1 MAPPYETSAAG
12 SESPVPVPV
21 VTVDVAAASDLITS
35 AGHRYVDVRTEEEM
49 NKGHLHNSLNVP
61 FMFVTPQGKE
71 GKESS
76 VCGAVL
82 VAGEQRGACGCGV
95 PKREEGCQSGKRSEL
110 ACVDLL
116 EAGFKNVK
124 NMGGGYAAW
133 LDNGFPINT
142 APPHTM
148 Y

>member
-12 SESPVPVPV
+12 SESPVTVPV
-21 VTVDVAAASDLITS
+21 VTVDVAAAIDLITS

-61 FMFVTPQGKE
+61 FMEKNPLFVEQFSSLVSKE
-71 GKESS
+71 EH
-76 VCGAVL
+76 VV
-82 VAGEQRGACGCGV
+82 V
-95 PKREEGCQSGKRSEL
+95 GCQSGKRSEL

-133 LDNGFPINT
+133 LDTGFPINT
-142 APPHTM
+142 PPHTM
-148 Y
+148 

>member
-12 SESPVPVPV
+12 SESPVPV

-71 GKESS
+71 KNPLFVEQFSSLVSKEEH
-76 VCGAVL
+76 VV
-82 VAGEQRGACGCGV
+82 V
-95 PKREEGCQSGKRSEL
+95 
-110 ACVDLL
+110 
-116 EAGFKNVK
+116 GFKNVK

-142 APPHTM
+142 PPHTM

>member
-12 SESPVPVPV
+12 SESPVPV
-21 VTVDVAAASDLITS
+21 VTVDVAAASELITS

-61 FMFVTPQGKE
+61 FMFVTPQGREKNPLFVEQFSSLVSKE
-71 GKESS
+71 EH
-76 VCGAVL
+76 VV
-82 VAGEQRGACGCGV
+82 V
-95 PKREEGCQSGKRSEL
+95 GCQSGKRSEL

-142 APPHTM
+142 PPHTM